1 MSGEEERSEELKAFE
16 AALAAL
22 VPRVAGF
29 DRERVIFEAGRASA
43 MAEFDHD
50 APSPPAPLP
59 KGEGR
64 RQPPAPLP
72 YTGEGSPCRSPLNA
86 LRRWVW
92 PAAFSAMTAVA
103 ATLLVALMTRPEPQ
117 VVHRAIEPPGAA
129 PIGVLPAEPKA
140 EPPAQ
145 APTAAYDPRLRERA
159 LLHGIDLWSDPVVP
173 QAGGVEMARAPS
185 SVLQLQRE
193 LMNESVP
200 GGRNRPVSAPQW
212 LSPFGDRS

>member
-1 MSGEEERSEELKAFE
+1 MSGEEERSEDLKALE

-22 VPRVAGF
+22 VPRVEGF
-29 DRERVIFEAGRASA
+29 DRERLIFEAGRASA
-43 MAEFDHD
+43 LAEFDRD

-72 YTGEGSPCRSPLNA
+72 KRERRVLVAWPLNA
-86 LRRWVW
+86 LRRWGW

-117 VVHRAIEPPGAA
+117 VASRPAEPPVPA
-129 PIGVLPAEPKA
+129 PIGVLPAEP
-140 EPPAQ
+140 PAQ
-145 APTAAYDPRLRERA
+145 APTDAYDWRLRERA
-159 LLHGIDLWSDPVVP
+159 LLHGIDLWADPVVP
-173 QAGGVEMARAPS
+173 QASGVEMARAPS

-193 LMNESVP
+193 LMKESVP
-200 GGRNRPVSAPQW
+200 GGQVRPPSAPQW